1 MQVTGIIRKIDDL
14 GRIVLPKELRKY
26 LNINS
31 GDDFLINIDNNKI
44 ILEKYSKI
52 NNTEEI
58 INIINIIQNEID
70 IKIYLVVNSEIIN
83 INNEIITKDIQN
95 IINERKTYIK
105 NNNNEISISKN
116 IKCNKNMIINP
127 IILNGDILGTL
138 ILISNEDIQKIVK
151 TSNILDKIIRSKY
164 M

>member
-44 ILEKYSKI
+44 VLEKYSKI

-83 INNEIITKDIQN
+83 NNNEIITKDIQN
-95 IINERKTYIK
+95 IINERKTHIK

-138 ILISNEDIQKIVK
+138 ILISNKDIQKIIK